1 MKSYKSLVIA
11 VFAASLVLPLSAQEK
26 KKGFAAADKDGDGV
40 LSETEYVAAFKGKG
54 SEDDAKKRFSK
65 LDTNS
70 DKKLSPEELRAGM
83 KGKGKGEKKEKKN

>member
-40 LSETEYVAAFKGKG
+40 LTEAEYVAAFKGKG
-54 SEDDAKKRFSK
+54 TDDDAKKRFAK
-65 LDTNS
+65 LDANK
-70 DKKLSPEELRAGM
+70 DGKLTAEEMKAGA
-83 KGKGKGEKKEKKN
+83 KGKGEKKEKKN